1 MLGSSQIRILGMV
14 EQQNVDEITVER
26 LMGNYTSR
34 LTPGV
39 KQIIT
44 AALQKVREKRNKGS
58 DNSSWHS
65 ESDNHT
71 YPKETPN
78 EIKKI

>member
-1 MLGSSQIRILGMV
+1 MP

-26 LMGNYTSR
+26 LMGNYTSQ

-44 AALQKVREKRNKGS
+44 AALRKVREKRNKGS
-58 DNSSWHS
+58 DNCSWR
-65 ESDNHT
+65 SDPNNHA
-71 YPKETPN
+71 YSKETLN
-78 EIKKI
+78 KIKKI

>member
-1 MLGSSQIRILGMV
+1 MP

-26 LMGNYTSR
+26 LMGDYTSQ

-44 AALQKVREKRNKGS
+44 TALRKVREKRNKAS
-58 DNSSWHS
+58 DN
-65 ESDNHT
+65 
-71 YPKETPN
+71 
-78 EIKKI
+78 

>member
-1 MLGSSQIRILGMV
+1 MP

-26 LMGNYTSR
+26 LMGNYTSQ

-44 AALQKVREKRNKGS
+44 AALRKVREKRNKGS
-58 DNSSWHS
+58 DNCS
-65 ESDNHT
+65 
-71 YPKETPN
+71 
-78 EIKKI
+78 

>member
-1 MLGSSQIRILGMV
+1 MP

-39 KQIIT
+39 KQIII
-44 AALQKVREKRNKGS
+44 AALRKVREKRNNGS
-58 DNSSWHS
+58 DNFSWHS
-65 ESDNHT
+65 DPDNHA
-71 YPKETPN
+71 YSKETSN
-78 EIKKI
+78 KIKTI

>member
-1 MLGSSQIRILGMV
+1 MP

-39 KQIIT
+39 KQIII
-44 AALQKVREKRNKGS
+44 AALRKVREKRNNGS
-58 DNSSWHS
+58 DNF
-65 ESDNHT
+65 
-71 YPKETPN
+71 
-78 EIKKI
+78 